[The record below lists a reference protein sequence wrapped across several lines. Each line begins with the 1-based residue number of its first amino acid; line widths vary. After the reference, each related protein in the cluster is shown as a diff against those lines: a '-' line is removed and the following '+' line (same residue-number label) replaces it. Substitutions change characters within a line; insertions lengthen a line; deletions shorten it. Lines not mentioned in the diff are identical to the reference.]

1 MKKCKFLVHLFFLDK
16 SVITYSIPDLPNEL
30 NISAGAIDP
39 DNFTVACGTEFP
51 SSLIFNFEDELPT
64 SAFFNYNSEVST
76 VKFFEGSVL
85 CGTNGGTIN
94 IWDPNVN
101 TISSRLTGNLT
112 RCTSIQ
118 TERNQHNVIV
128 SGAVDTNVKL
138 WDVRQKSCI
147 NTFKGHTKDITC
159 LDISPDSKIVVSGS
173 MDGTLKFWDSVYPK
187 LVKSFKVSTTGYP
200 TCIAF
205 NP

>member
-1 MKKCKFLVHLFFLDK
+1 M
-16 SVITYSIPDLPNEL
+16 
-30 NISAGAIDP
+30 
-39 DNFTVACGTEFP
+39 
-51 SSLIFNFEDELPT
+51 PT
-64 SAFFNYNSEVST
+64 SSFFNYNSEVST
-76 VKFFEGSVL
+76 VKFLQTSVL

-101 TISSRLTGNLT
+101 TISSRLTGHLT
-112 RCTSIQ
+112 RCTAIQ
-118 TERNQHNVIV
+118 TERNQQNVIV

-138 WDVRQKSCI
+138 WDVRQKNCI

-187 LVKSFKVSTTGYP
+187 LVKSVKISTTGYP